1 MPTLF
6 PRTAPSGS
14 SGWRKTLRALGAA
27 LLTSACLTTSPAWA
41 DPQAGGVLNLVSQ
54 PEPPSLMH
62 GLVTHVA
69 TQYVSGKVLQGLLT
83 FDTDLKPQPV
93 LARSWTIAPDGLT
106 YTFDLQDGV
115 RWHDGQPFSA
125 DDVLFSFK
133 EFYPQSDKRLA
144 DIFNDYVA
152 SIDKTGPLQVVF
164 HLKKPFAPLLSA
176 LGSGLRPI
184 APKHLY
190 EGTDY
195 RSNPYNLK
203 PVGTGPFVFKEWKRG
218 SYIKLAKNPDYWKK
232 GLPYLDEIVFHV
244 LPDAWSRAAAFERN
258 DVQVLR
264 SGDADYA
271 DLARLSALPGVASS
285 DKGYELYAG
294 LAFLQINLRKPPL
307 DNAKVRQAILYA
319 LNRPFIVDNIFFGA
333 GKVAQGPFASGTPYH
348 DAQLPQYTYDLAKAK
363 ALIAESGVDVGKT
376 HIRLLNGEKGGAW
389 ERLAEYT
396 KQSLQPLGFKVDVV
410 TSDAATW
417 YQRVSSW
424 DFDLSYNFV
433 FQIGDPYLT
442 TSYLYRSDN
451 IVKGTPFN
459 NVGGYSNPQV
469 DALWNKVADIAPG
482 PERNALYSEL
492 EHHLNDDLPLA
503 PIFEMR
509 FPTLYH
515 TQVKNL
521 LQTATSLNESYDTV
535 YLERSAP

>member
-1 MPTLF
+1 M
-6 PRTAPSGS
+6 
-14 SGWRKTLRALGAA
+14 RALSAA
-27 LLTSACLTTSPAWA
+27 LLTSACLTASPAWA
-41 DPQAGGVLNLVSQ
+41 DAQAGGVLNLVSQ

-184 APKHLY
+184 AAKHLY

-218 SYIKLAKNPDYWKK
+218 SYIKLVKNPDYWKK

-244 LPDAWSRAAAFERN
+244 LPDASSRAAAFERN

-307 DNAKVRQAILYA
+307 DNVKVRQAILYA
-319 LNRPFIVDNIFFGA
+319 LNRAFIVDNIFFGA
-333 GKVAQGPFASGTPYH
+333 GKVAQGPFASSTPFH
-348 DAQLPQYTYDLAKAK
+348 DARLPQYTYDLAKAK
-363 ALIAESGVDVGKT
+363 ALIAESGVDIGKT

-417 YQRVSSW
+417 YQRVSNW

-469 DALWNKVADIAPG
+469 DALWNKVADITPG
-482 PERNALYSEL
+482 PTREALYSEL